1 MPKKIGAQRRAALIR
16 DIFNA
21 EHDVVALAGA
31 HGLSPDGLAAW
42 ANQEDSQ
49 RCLRGLCVLADLQ
62 TQLLLSRYRLLAAT
76 RLIRLA
82 TQEDTS
88 ASPDVSRKACVDL
101 LRLDLKR
108 AEAGPTTDTP
118 QGETEDATSLRM
130 MLYGNAKQEEREG
143 T

>member
-1 MPKKIGAQRRAALIR
+1 MARKVGAKRRASLIR

-21 EHDVVALAGA
+21 EHDVVALAQA
-31 HGLSPDGLAAW
+31 HGLSPHELANW
-42 ANQEDSQ
+42 ASDAQNQ
-49 RCLRGLCVLADLQ
+49 RCLTGLCVLADLQ

-82 TQEDTS
+82 TQEDES

-108 AEAGPTTDTP
+108 AEATADNEHDPEEDT
-118 QGETEDATSLRM
+118 EEAASLRAM
-130 MLYGNAKQEEREG
+130 WYCQNNDQ
-143 T
+143 